1 MRMSKKKEQLVSR
14 RFVGKRIYGQEQQR
28 ELIASSSVISKT
40 SFDMD
45 EAIQNFK
52 IGVVSSVIDLS
63 DF

>member
-1 MRMSKKKEQLVSR
+1 MSKKKEQLASR
-14 RFVGKRIYGQEQQR
+14 MSVGKRIYGQER
-28 ELIASSSVISKT
+28 LGELIASSFAVSKT
-40 SFDMD
+40 LFDLD